1 MAETVSELLD
11 RLLDHRYE
19 ETAKRVVKAI
29 GETTDTPRVR
39 AALAE
44 FEAEAERLRRAN
56 LPLQPDNP
64 ILRNLTAEIDAA
76 MRDAANLVNEAA
88 AKLADDAI
96 RAAEIAQTA
105 LPAAM
110 GITPAVLVRWNVVSA
125 DALRQ
130 IVSFQT
136 HPAWAARLAQ
146 YAGAPSAT
154 INRIA
159 LQGFAAGWNPLRAAK
174 MISDATAAMPRSHA
188 NIHMRTLYLQSYKR
202 AAAAAQ
208 AQNAGL
214 ITRVRRM
221 ASLDTRVC
229 MVCLALHGETIPTG
243 ESVQMHEQC
252 RCVSVSEIV
261 GAELPFGPTG
271 PEWFS
276 GLDDHWQRYMMGP
289 GAWEAW
295 KAGDIALMDVVGTY
309 TDDLYGVML
318 RQRGLA
324 ELVGQERAQQYHEQA
339 RRWRGEVFDQRR
351 FPHP

>member
-1 MAETVSELLD
+1 MAESVSELLD
-11 RLLDHRYE
+11 RLLDRRYE
-19 ETAKRVVKAI
+19 DTAKKVVKAI

-44 FEAEAERLRRAN
+44 FEAEAERLRRES

-64 ILRNLTAEIDAA
+64 VLRNLTAEIDAA
-76 MRDAANLVNEAA
+76 MRDAANLVDEAA
-88 AKLADDAI
+88 AGLADDAI
-96 RAAEIAQTA
+96 RAAETAQTA
-105 LPAAM
+105 LPAAL
-110 GITPAVLVRWNVVSA
+110 GLSPSVLAQWNRVSA

-130 IVSFQT
+130 IVHFQAL
-136 HPAWAARLAQ
+136 PAWAARLAQ
-146 YAGAPSAT
+146 YAGAPAAT

-174 MISDATAAMPRSHA
+174 MISDAVGAMPRSHA
-188 NIHMRTLYLQSYKR
+188 NIHMRTLYLQSYKH

-208 AQNAGL
+208 AQNAGI

-221 ASLDTRVC
+221 ATLDNRVC
-229 MVCLALHGETIPTG
+229 MVCVALHGETIPTG
-243 ESVQMHEQC
+243 DSVQMHEQC
-252 RCVSVSEIV
+252 RCVSVTEIA
-261 GAELPFGPTG
+261 GAALPFGPTG
-271 PEWFS
+271 PEWFR

-289 GAWEAW
+289 GAWTAW
-295 KAGDIALMDVVGTY
+295 KAGDIALRDVVGTY

-324 ELVGQERAQQYHEQA
+324 EIVGQERAQQYHAQA
-339 RRWRGEVFDQRR
+339 RRWRGEIFDQRR